1 MQVCGMTVKNYLSEN
16 CLDTAMVL
24 RFGNRRMLDG
34 SITIEGEQC
43 HFMLN
48 LFVVG
53 IDAVTHDSRDGTLV
67 SCSCPWSRS
76 DHFLQSVTSE
86 LFLKHAR
93 INKSLK

>member
-1 MQVCGMTVKNYLSEN
+1 MQVCGMTVKNYLPEKR
-16 CLDTAMVL
+16 LGTAMVL

-67 SCSCPWSRS
+67 PVLALGLDPIISYKVLQVNCS
-76 DHFLQSVTSE
+76 
-86 LFLKHAR
+86 
-93 INKSLK
+93 